1 MESAKKR
8 IDRMLHLL
16 KECKTE
22 TEKYILVELFKIEI
36 SFLSADEAMKDIEY
50 CLSEIRRLNNKIKRI
65 EKLEDMQRKIILK
78 VFIFSISW

>member
-1 MESAKKR
+1 
-8 IDRMLHLL
+8 MLHLL